1 MKLNEQIKNII
12 FDWGGVLIDLNV
24 EGCISAFEQ
33 AGAVNVRQLLT
44 GTNELDFFR
53 DYECGKISTPQ
64 FRDAIRRNISKP
76 LTDAEIDR
84 MWNMELLTIPEE
96 KLQLLVE
103 LSKHY
108 RLFLL
113 SNTNELHWEYGY
125 KQAFCYEGK
134 DYTTYFERIFLS
146 YRMHL
151 AKPDPVIF
159 QRALQEAGLEPAA
172 TLFIDDA
179 VVNCQAA
186 ASTGMHTVHYLP
198 GTNLCDVFK

>member
-1 MKLNEQIKNII
+1 MNEQIKNII

-53 DYECGKISTPQ
+53 DYECGKISTPE
-64 FRDAIRRNISKP
+64 FRDAIRKNIGKP

-84 MWNMELLTIPEE
+84 MWNVELLTIPEE

-125 KQAFCYEGK
+125 KNAFCYNGK

-151 AKPDPVIF
+151 AKPDPAIF
-159 QRALQEAGLEPAA
+159 QQALQEASLQPAE

-179 VVNCQAA
+179 AINCQTA
-186 ASTGMHTVHYLP
+186 ASTGMHTVHYIP
-198 GTNLCDVFK
+198 GTDLGNVFK

>member
-1 MKLNEQIKNII
+1 MNEQIKNII

-53 DYECGKISTPQ
+53 DYECGKISTSE
-64 FRDAIRRNISKP
+64 FRDAIRKNIGKP
-76 LTDAEIDR
+76 LTDAEIDH

-125 KQAFCYEGK
+125 KNAFCHNGK

-151 AKPDPVIF
+151 AKPDPAIF
-159 QRALQEAGLEPAA
+159 QQALQEASLQPAE

-179 VVNCQAA
+179 AINCQTA
-186 ASTGMHTVHYLP
+186 ASTGMQTVHYIP
-198 GTNLCDVFK
+198 GTDLGNVFK

>member
-1 MKLNEQIKNII
+1 MNEQIKNII
-12 FDWGGVLIDLNV
+12 SDWGGVLIDLNL

-33 AGAVNVRQLLT
+33 AGAVNVRDLLT
-44 GTNELDFFR
+44 GTNELGFFR
-53 DYECGKISTPQ
+53 DYECGKISTPE
-64 FRDAIRRNISKP
+64 FREAIRKHINKP
-76 LTDAEIDR
+76 LTDEEIDR

-96 KLQLLVE
+96 KLLLLAE

-125 KQAFCYEGK
+125 KNAFCRNGK
-134 DYTTYFERIFLS
+134 DYTMYFERIFLS

-151 AKPDPVIF
+151 SKPDPAIF
-159 QRALQEAGLEPAA
+159 QRVLQEAGLQPAE

-179 VVNCQAA
+179 ETNCLAA
-186 ASTGMHTVHYLP
+186 ASTGMQAAHYIP
-198 GTNLCDVFK
+198 GTDLGELSK